1 VPKLFASIL
10 DNMAG
15 KYFKEPIVVKSYTK
29 VSNTSGG
36 ITKGDLTDIY
46 TTTATVRASSL
57 RRTNDDESISF
68 VSGYSIEFFRN
79 PSVDISVGDVI
90 SYDNKTLVINRL
102 RLEDRGI
109 KFLIEATAKV

>member
-1 VPKLFASIL
+1 
-10 DNMAG
+10 MAG

-36 ITKGDLTDIY
+36 VTKGDLSDIY
-46 TTTATVRASSL
+46 STTATIRETSL

-79 PSVDISVGDVI
+79 PDVDISIGDVI
-90 SYDNKTLVINRL
+90 SYNNKTLVINRL

-109 KFLIEATAKV
+109 KLLIEATAKV

>member
-1 VPKLFASIL
+1 
-10 DNMAG
+10 MAG

-36 ITKGDLTDIY
+36 ITKGDLSDIY
-46 TTTATVRASSL
+46 TTTATVRESSL

-79 PSVDISVGDVI
+79 SSVDISVGDVI
-90 SYDNKTLVINRL
+90 SYDNKTLIINRL
-102 RLEDRGI
+102 RVEYRGI